1 MSWAISTAFFSSV
14 ISTVLAVAALALNW
28 GVPSVYLKIFL
39 VAFVVRKWIA
49 TLMMADRALYRLP
62 LNLTE
67 PDPDI
72 DEERHNGVA
81 IYMSQLF
88 TWHGYAMLIFGQFYV
103 FFYASTHYLAAYP
116 IITGVA
122 LGFACMGLVPFFALL
137 SLLLLILL
145 FLYFSYMVIYVILW
159 PLSYWGLVQRQA
171 ISRMNGG
178 YQSEGTTNT
187 TDLNQ
192 VERSLEDAENGRG
205 GGFGAVENLKL
216 TPAMMAIPIVF
227 YKKPGGRPVMTS
239 PSAVAAMAAVTLTNT
254 SSGQQAQQQQDQLAV
269 TGAFPDGEQPVVL
282 AMPQP
287 RRFGSSHGR
296 DTQND
301 ALNRMSANLSI
312 ICSTPPAPSYASPG
326 HGRSRSSTT
335 NGSVMS
341 SSNMSFIPCT
351 SSGQVQEMTEVDAA
365 RRQPVSTIVSA
376 ATSPQNTSSSSP
388 VANSGSGSGTG
399 IVAQAAVTDATAGAG
414 GYPMCVTAV
423 VFPERHQRNY
433 STGQASNITNNSSAA
448 SHPEY
453 SSAHDSA
460 PTASASLPVVMTRP
474 AIASLPAP
482 PSIGTRSVTS
492 SNTSSPSLLP
502 LGSVAASAA
511 ASVSA
516 FVAVSIAEESDDPPQ
531 SHQTP
536 QAQEVQAQQEEF
548 NNGDEEC
555 AICLSD
561 FEDGDELRHLYCNHL
576 FHRNCVDRWL
586 VKNAFCP
593 KCKRGI

>member
-1 MSWAISTAFFSSV
+1 
-14 ISTVLAVAALALNW
+14 
-28 GVPSVYLKIFL
+28 
-39 VAFVVRKWIA
+39 
-49 TLMMADRALYRLP
+49 
-62 LNLTE
+62 
-67 PDPDI
+67 
-72 DEERHNGVA
+72 
-81 IYMSQLF
+81 MSQLF
-88 TWHGYAMLIFGQFYV
+88 TWHGYAMLFFGQFYV
-103 FFYASTHYLAAYP
+103 LFYASTHYLATYP

-145 FLYFSYMVIYVILW
+145 FLYFSYMVIYVVLW
-159 PLSYWGLVQRQA
+159 PLSYWGLVQRRA

-192 VERSLEDAENGRG
+192 VARSLEDAENGRG

-216 TPAMMAIPIVF
+216 TPAMMAIPIVV

-239 PSAVAAMAAVTLTNT
+239 PSAVAAMAAETLTNS
-254 SSGQQAQQQQDQLAV
+254 SSGQQPQQQQGPFSE
-269 TGAFPDGEQPVVL
+269 TGTRPDGDQPVVL

-287 RRFGSSHGR
+287 RRSGYSNGR

-312 ICSTPPAPSYASPG
+312 ICSTPPAPSYASPR

-335 NGSVMS
+335 NGSVLS

-351 SSGQVQEMTEVDAA
+351 SSGQAQEMTEVDTA
-365 RRQPVSTIVSA
+365 RRQPVSTAVS
-376 ATSPQNTSSSSP
+376 THSPLQTIPSSTTT
-388 VANSGSGSGTG
+388 ANSGFGSETGTA
-399 IVAQAAVTDATAGAG
+399 AQAVATDAAAGK
-414 GYPMCVTAV
+414 YPPCVSTVA
-423 VFPERHQRNY
+423 FPERRQRNY
-433 STGQASNITNNSSAA
+433 STGQASNTTNHSVAA
-448 SHPEY
+448 SHLEY
-453 SSAHDSA
+453 PSAHDSTPTTSA
-460 PTASASLPVVMTRP
+460 PLPVVLAQP

-482 PSIGTRSVTS
+482 QSIGTPSVAS
-492 SNTSSPSLLP
+492 SKTPSPLMSP
-502 LGSVAASAA
+502 LRSVAAS
-511 ASVSA
+511 V
-516 FVAVSIAEESDDPPQ
+516 AEESDYFPQ
-531 SHQTP
+531 PHQTLET
-536 QAQEVQAQQEEF
+536 QEVQAQEEEF

-593 KCKRGI
+593 KCKRNI